1 MGRRLS
7 DDFPYIG
14 YVRIPPAVTDLDYDQ
29 NTQILTLHNSNGL
42 DLTTSIPVPAATVFI
57 TKGEWALEGNLVN
70 ATTTR
75 TLSCTLSGLNVVPD
89 SVINNIGA
97 MCLASTADGIPT
109 TGTGTIW
116 AKVKAPATTLGDNLY
131 SYGFYLSNS
140 SSTPMDLVILS
151 TGGTPINRVWGAYVL
166 INPAGFDSYTIVNG
180 LVTNH
185 VEGLFDTSVSAN
197 DDIFFGMD
205 YDNNRVVVQKNTET
219 AVPGSIFNYSGMAPS
234 ETLFLSMSAAFGASA
249 VSLAAGSIEFQPAV
263 TTGGKSPF
271 RVEGVV
277 ALPVGAEEGAEFK
290 VTSDGEYNGYLLKT
304 GDYVKFTNG
313 VADLVVTR
321 VPEDISF
328 QIPPGVSDIT
338 FDPDTNQLV
347 LERLFFDGH
356 IDTIS
361 TVIDAGSVTDFTT
374 TPEALL
380 TIHSTGGSTV
390 DVQVPI
396 PDDVTGLNYNSST
409 STLTLTTQSRY
420 GAQAVTNYSTGI
432 STATGFVGVTDVQ
445 PQSGSDNVGTKTY
458 SNGGY
463 ILESCVANTAALR
476 VYVLAVTGV
485 TSYRPTVTVNGTA
498 VSNLTRVGTTDTW
511 TGYADITLSG
521 SVITVV
527 HSDGATDTM
536 SVTQEATPVIDGMV
550 MAGAYPNVGQYEHAA
565 GQTLSL
571 TVTSSTPFVALD
583 LISSGS
589 SAAVAQSTTFAA
601 TVSKTVT
608 FTVANRG
615 NTPTSYPVI
624 ARIQNANGTWSTAT
638 ATTTFGATDG
648 LYVIMLNNTQPVLA
662 FTTITYPVSQSA
674 LKAVESATVN
684 VSETNVD
691 TVSYTSPT
699 SELTITDPTTV
710 GNKTVTRSSGAYNV
724 SINNLTVT
732 AGKTSNATTS
742 TTSGVIK
749 IADAAPVITITTP
762 TRLRSG
768 VTAQNHTVTIHSTQ
782 QLASAPNLA
791 ASVGTFT
798 GSWVTSDSGV
808 TWTRTLQIADSDTK
822 GAATFSGLS
831 ATNLAGIVVS
841 TITSGDTYTVGGF
854 VLRTIAVTAWPNRE
868 AAIGTRVQDTSKLR
882 VTNLSKGASGSL
894 NSTYVANT
902 VDAVDKFTITGPT
915 GVFNA
920 TGTLLYNNDLSNA
933 VSNTTTAYFEI
944 EELI

>member
-1 MGRRLS
+1 MGRKLS

-14 YVRIPPAVTDLDYDQ
+14 YVRVPPAVTDLDF
-29 NTQILTLHNSNGL
+29 NTATQVLTLRNSNGL
-42 DLTTSIPVPAATVFI
+42 DLTASIPIPAATVFI

-70 ATTTR
+70 AVAAR
-75 TLSCTLSGLNVVPD
+75 TLGCTLSGLNVTPD
-89 SVINNIGA
+89 NVISNIGA
-97 MCLASTADGIPT
+97 MCLASTVDGIPT
-109 TGTGTIW
+109 SGTDTVW
-116 AKVKAPATTLGDNLY
+116 AKVVAPATTLGDNLY

-151 TGGTPINRVWGAYVL
+151 TGGTPINSVWGAYVL
-166 INPAGFDSYTIVNG
+166 IKPTGFDSYTIVNG

-185 VEGLFDTSVSAN
+185 VEGIFDNPVLAN

-205 YDNNRVVVQKNTET
+205 YGNNRVVVQKNAET
-219 AVPGSIFNYSGMAPS
+219 AIPGSIFNYAGMPTS
-234 ETLFLSMSAAFGASA
+234 ETLFLSMSATFSASA
-249 VSLAAGSIEFQPAV
+249 VSLAAGSIEFHPAV
-263 TTGGKSPF
+263 TTGGKNPF
-271 RVEGVV
+271 KVEGAV
-277 ALPVGAEEGAEFK
+277 ALPLGAEEGAEFK
-290 VTSDGEYNGYLLKT
+290 VTSDGEYNGYSLKT

-313 VADLVVTR
+313 TDDLVVVR
-321 VPEDISF
+321 VPDDISF
-328 QIPPGVSDIT
+328 QIPPGVSDLA

-347 LERLFFDGH
+347 LERVFFDGH
-356 IDTIS
+356 ADTVS
-361 TVIDAGSVTDFTT
+361 TVIDAGRVTDFTT

-380 TIHSTGGSTV
+380 TIHSTGGGTV

-396 PDDVTGLNYNSST
+396 PDDVTGLNYNQGT

-420 GAQAVTNYSTGI
+420 GAMGTSAYSTTI
-432 STATGFVGVTDVQ
+432 ATATGFVGVTDVQ

-498 VSNLTRVGTTDTW
+498 VSNLIRVGNTDTW

-521 SVITVV
+521 SIVTVV
-527 HSDGATDTM
+527 HSDGAVDTM
-536 SVTQEATPVIDGMV
+536 SVSQEATPVITDMV
-550 MAGAYPNVGQYEHAA
+550 IAGAYPNVGQYEHAA

-583 LISSGS
+583 LVNSGS

-601 TVSKTVT
+601 TVSKTIT

-615 NTPTSYPVI
+615 NTPTSCPVI
-624 ARIQNANGTWSTAT
+624 ARVQNTNGTWSATTAT
-638 ATTTFGATDG
+638 NTFGATDG
-648 LYVIMLNNTQPVLA
+648 QYVIMLNNTQPVLA

-699 SELTITDPTTV
+699 SELTIADPTTI
-710 GNKTVTRSSGAYNV
+710 GNKVVTRNSGTYNV
-724 SINNLTVT
+724 STNNLTVT
-732 AGKTSNATTS
+732 AGKTSNATTY

-749 IADAAPVITITTP
+749 IADAAPVITITAP

-768 VTAQNHTVTIHSTQ
+768 VTAQNHTITIHSTQ
-782 QLASAPNLA
+782 QLVSAPNLA
-791 ASVGTFT
+791 ASVGAFT

-808 TWTRTLQIADSDTK
+808 TWVRNLQIADSDTK

-841 TITSGDTYTVGGF
+841 TITSGDAYTVGGF
-854 VLRTIAVTAWPNRE
+854 ALRTVAVTAWPNRE
-868 AAIGTRVQDTSKLR
+868 ADIGTQVQDTSKLR
-882 VTNLSKGASGSL
+882 VTNLSKGAIGSL

-902 VDAVDKFTITGPT
+902 GNAVDKFTITGPA